1 VAATARLPSSSR
13 RQQQGEINVR
23 ALKSSTEFAVRV
35 YCAGDFLSVVY
46 CCCFVVG
53 FVSMCFVCNLK
64 FGTVI
69 HMALKD

>member
-1 VAATARLPSSSR
+1 
-13 RQQQGEINVR
+13 VR